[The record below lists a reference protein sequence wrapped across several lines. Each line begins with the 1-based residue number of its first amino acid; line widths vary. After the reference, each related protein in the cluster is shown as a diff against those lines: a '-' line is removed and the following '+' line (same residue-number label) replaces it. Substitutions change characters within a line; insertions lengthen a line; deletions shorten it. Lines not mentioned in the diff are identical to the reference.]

1 MPEPSDVARAAVQT
15 LLMTVARWKVADA
28 ITWLRLL
35 SLPFIWWLA
44 LDGQGRLVAVGLVL
58 AGLTDFL
65 DGFVAR
71 RLGQESPEGAR
82 LDAIA
87 DVLLLVSAAIS
98 LGLLHPDVVDENAGL
113 VAVTA
118 AVYVTS
124 LCIGLLR
131 FRRIGNLH
139 LFSAK
144 AGGALLYLFAVA
156 TLASG
161 AYSRPLLTLAA
172 AALMVSAAETT
183 AAHLFLSA
191 ADGRPG
197 SVLLIL
203 RSRTETR
210 TIQAIG
216 RASRHR
222 SQAPAANEVDSRASP
237 SSSIPTS
244 ATPTANETGP

>member
-1 MPEPSDVARAAVQT
+1 VPEPSDVTRAAVQT
-15 LLMTVARWKVADA
+15 LLMTVARWRVADA
-28 ITWLRLL
+28 ITWVRLL

-44 LDGQGRLVAVGLVL
+44 LDGQGRLVAFGLIL

-71 RLGQESPEGAR
+71 RLGQESTQGAR

-87 DVLLLVSAAIS
+87 DVMLLVSAAIW
-98 LGLLHPDVVDENAGL
+98 LGLLHPDVVGENAGL
-113 VAVTA
+113 LAVTA
-118 AVYVTS
+118 AVYFTS
-124 LCIGLLR
+124 LSIGLLR

-139 LFSAK
+139 LYSAK
-144 AGGALLYLFAVA
+144 AAGALLYLFAVA

-161 AYSRPLLTLAA
+161 AYSRLLLTLAA

-191 ADGRPG
+191 ADGRLG

-210 TIQAIG
+210 TIQAMG
-216 RASRHR
+216 SDSRHR
-222 SQAPAANEVDSRASP
+222 SQAPAANDVDSKASP
-237 SSSIPTS
+237 TSSIPNS
-244 ATPTANETGP
+244 PTPTANETGP